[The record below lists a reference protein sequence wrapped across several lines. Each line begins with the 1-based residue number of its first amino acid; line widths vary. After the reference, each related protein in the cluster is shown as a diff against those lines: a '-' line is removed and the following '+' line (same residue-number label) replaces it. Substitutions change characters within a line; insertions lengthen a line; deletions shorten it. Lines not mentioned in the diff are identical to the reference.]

1 MPREQPFYITVPDS
15 PDAHPSNI
23 LYGDNL
29 RLLPNAAKV
38 RTPSLLQF
46 IYGEDVDRISVK
58 VIAYYGKL
66 DPHSI
71 FDSTAISHLTRETLG
86 TWSAGL
92 NQSIHLNALAHVGVA
107 PVTLTI
113 VTALPEHPWW
123 PQIISKAPSLQMD
136 YAPADREFSLVTIQN
151 FSSKPV
157 TGVQITTPSDD
168 GSESTS
174 QRVELYTGIGPGKA
188 YEMRLFVPGAR
199 RKKDGSWI
207 DASPTSTL
215 VLEAAIFADGSYEG
229 DPQIAAE
236 MDARQ
241 IGYRAE
247 AQRLN
252 ALVAPILA
260 DTKSS
265 KDTRIARMLT
275 VIAQLRVTPDA
286 QMIAKLRAL
295 FPDLSQQD
303 FVKASQ
309 AFSRGMSLEKSQ
321 AEFMVRQFQT
331 HVLPRH
337 PNLRL
342 AQWWSVAHPN

>member
-1 MPREQPFYITVPDS
+1 MPRGQPLYITVPDS

-29 RLLPNAAKV
+29 RLLPNADRA

-46 IYGEDVDRISVK
+46 IYGEDGDKISVT
-58 VIAYYGKL
+58 VIAFYGKL
-66 DPHSI
+66 DPHSV

-92 NQSIHLNALAHVGVA
+92 NQSIHLDALARVGVA

-123 PQIISKAPSLQMD
+123 PETISKAPSLQMD
-136 YAPADREFSLVTIQN
+136 YAPDDREFSLITIHN
-151 FSSKPV
+151 FSRKPV
-157 TGVQITTPSDD
+157 IGVRITAPMDD

-174 QRVELYTGIGPGKA
+174 KDVGLYSGIAPGKA

-199 RKKDGSWI
+199 RKQDGSWI

-236 MDARQ
+236 MDARE
-241 IGYRAE
+241 IGDRAE

-252 ALVAPILA
+252 ILVAPILA

-265 KDTRIARMLT
+265 KDTSIARILD
-275 VIAQLRVTPDA
+275 IIDQLPITPDA
-286 QMIAKLRAL
+286 QMIARLRTL

-303 FVKASQ
+303 LEKASQ
-309 AFSRGMSLEKSQ
+309 ALSRGMSLEKSQ

>member
-1 MPREQPFYITVPDS
+1 MPQEQPFYITVPDS

-46 IYGEDVDRISVK
+46 IYGEDVDRISVT

-66 DPHSI
+66 EPHSV

-107 PVTLTI
+107 PATLTI
-113 VTALPEHPWW
+113 VTALPEHQWW
-123 PQIISKAPSLQMD
+123 PEMISKTPSLQMD
-136 YAPADREFSLVTIQN
+136 YAPADRNFSLITIHN
-151 FSSKPV
+151 FSSKPL
-157 TGVQITTPSDD
+157 TGVRVTAPSDD
-168 GSESTS
+168 GSGSTS
-174 QRVELYTGIGPGKA
+174 EDGGLYQGIAPGKA
-188 YEMRLFVPGAR
+188 YSMRLSVPATR
-199 RKKDGSWI
+199 RKQDGSWI

-241 IGYRAE
+241 IGYRTE

-252 ALVAPILA
+252 VLVAPILA
-260 DTKSS
+260 DTNSNKAARLA
-265 KDTRIARMLT
+265 RILA
-275 VIAQLRVTPDA
+275 IINQLPVTPDA
-286 QMIAKLRAL
+286 PMIARLRAL
-295 FPDLSQQD
+295 FPDLSQQE
-303 FVKASQ
+303 FAKASQ
-309 AFSRGMSLEKSQ
+309 KLSQGMSLEKSHSDS
-321 AEFMVRQFQT
+321 MVRQFQT
-331 HVLPRH
+331 HVMPHH

-342 AQWWSVAHPN
+342 AQWWAVAHAN